1 MPLEEFSIVDGRYRL
16 ERRLGQGGMGV
27 VYEARHLGTGRRLA
41 IKVIPAD
48 PNDKTGA
55 VARFQR
61 EARAAGQI
69 ESRHVARVVDTGRDE
84 ATGDSYLAMDLLEGE
99 DVEGLVGRLGPLPP
113 DLAVRIASQACA
125 GLVKAHEA
133 GVVHRDIKPSN
144 LFLARQDGGEI
155 IVTLLDF
162 GIAKMGV
169 DQLATVG
176 ESVLTRTGSLVGS
189 PLYMSPEQAR
199 GAKTIDH
206 RTDIWSLG
214 VVLYEAL
221 AGSPPNSTT
230 ESLGSLILA
239 ICSRP
244 PPPVQERA
252 PWVGD
257 DLAEVLRRALAV
269 DPKARFATA
278 AEMASTLRALLPSG
292 HAIHESCLQ
301 PLDPN
306 RRALVADRLVV
317 RPPGTQDAEG
327 ETGLQ
332 VSGFAPTVSGTT
344 ADTIEARAPVWRRP
358 IVASMAL
365 ASIAIAGVGAALVHR
380 DGAAAPPA
388 STEPSAAA
396 TARATLSPPPPA
408 MPPAPSAP
416 PVAPADVPSATSSP
430 SPTVS
435 ATAPPASRPRPAT
448 VATRAAVTGGP
459 PSVPAPPAP
468 SRPPTPSGEVDR
480 EFH

>member
-1 MPLEEFSIVDGRYRL
+1 
-16 ERRLGQGGMGV
+16 MGI

-48 PNDKTGA
+48 RNDKTGA

-69 ESRHVARVVDTGRDE
+69 ESRHVARIVDTGRDE

-99 DVEGLVGRLGPLPP
+99 DVEELVARLGLLPP
-113 DLAVRIASQACA
+113 DLAVRIALQACA

-169 DQLATVG
+169 DQLASVD

-199 GAKTIDH
+199 GSKTIDH

-221 AGSPPNSTT
+221 AGSPPNSTS

-239 ICSRP
+239 ICSQP

-252 PWVGD
+252 PWVSD
-257 DLAEVLRRALAV
+257 DLAAVVKRALAV

-278 AEMASTLRALLPSG
+278 AEMASALRALLPSG
-292 HAIHESCLQ
+292 HAIHESSLQ
-301 PLDPN
+301 PLDPDP
-306 RRALVADRLVV
+306 RPLVADRLVL
-317 RPPGTQDAEG
+317 RPPGTPDPG
-327 ETGLQ
+327 GRP
-332 VSGFAPTVSGTT
+332 G
-344 ADTIEARAPVWRRP
+344 RR
-358 IVASMAL
+358 
-365 ASIAIAGVGAALVHR
+365 
-380 DGAAAPPA
+380 
-388 STEPSAAA
+388 
-396 TARATLSPPPPA
+396 
-408 MPPAPSAP
+408 
-416 PVAPADVPSATSSP
+416 
-430 SPTVS
+430 
-435 ATAPPASRPRPAT
+435 
-448 VATRAAVTGGP
+448 
-459 PSVPAPPAP
+459 
-468 SRPPTPSGEVDR
+468 
-480 EFH
+480 